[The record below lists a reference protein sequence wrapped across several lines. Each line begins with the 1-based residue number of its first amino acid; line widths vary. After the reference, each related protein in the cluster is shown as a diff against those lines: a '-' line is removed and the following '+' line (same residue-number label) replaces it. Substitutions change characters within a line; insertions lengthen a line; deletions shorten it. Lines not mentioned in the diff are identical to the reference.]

1 MYTINKYDSGV
12 HVHAF
17 DCRYT
22 KCDSFIRDL
31 EEGKLQTQ
39 PGCSEEE
46 TLEVKKNSTR
56 TACTIL
62 MNERKLYHN
71 PSVI

>member
-1 MYTINKYDSGV
+1 MKQTDIHAYNKCDSGV
-12 HVHAF
+12 YYFNAF

-56 TACTIL
+56 TACTI
-62 MNERKLYHN
+62 
-71 PSVI
+71 

>member
-1 MYTINKYDSGV
+1 MHFY
-12 HVHAF
+12 AF

-56 TACTIL
+56 TACTI
-62 MNERKLYHN
+62 
-71 PSVI
+71 

>member
-12 HVHAF
+12 HVNAF

-46 TLEVKKNSTR
+46 TLEVKKNYTR
-56 TACTIL
+56 TACTI
-62 MNERKLYHN
+62 
-71 PSVI
+71 